1 MDGNAVAAIERA
13 MVALRRS
20 QTRRT
25 LHRRVAGDAAT
36 PAEAATVQVLD
47 AIEAAGDRG
56 EVLTVNGVADALG
69 VDQPRASR
77 LVARAVDAGLVR
89 RGADPDDGR
98 RSLLTLTSSGRGMLA
113 HVQRVRR
120 AAVQSAVAGWS
131 PEDRTTFARLLVAYV
146 RSWEQQ
152 GARAQP
158 SGPGGEVAARDG
170 A

>member
-1 MDGNAVAAIERA
+1 
-13 MVALRRS
+13 
-20 QTRRT
+20 
-25 LHRRVAGDAAT
+25 
-36 PAEAATVQVLD
+36 VLD

-56 EVLTVNGVADALG
+56 EVMTVNGVADALG

-77 LVARAVDAGLVR
+77 LVAHAVDAGLVR

-98 RSLLTLTSSGRGMLA
+98 RSLLTLTSSGRDLLA
-113 HVQRVRR
+113 DVQRVRR

-152 GARAQP
+152 AARARR
-158 SGPGGEVAARDG
+158 SGPGGEVTAGDG